1 MNKKISLGAALAL
14 MLIITAVT
22 FSVTMIF
29 SRQMFSTT
37 ITNISEKQ
45 AMYDKLSEIDSYVR
59 QNYYGTIDE
68 TNLNDYISTG
78 YIAGLSDRYAA
89 YYSASDYSALQQ
101 ENAGQLVG
109 IGIRATKNE
118 SGFIEVTEVY
128 PDSPALEAGIQ
139 AGDLIVKVNDID
151 VTNDTYESAI
161 TEIGGQA
168 GTKLSLTVR
177 RDNTDQEIA
186 EITRRVVVTP
196 TVYSRMINNAGYIRI
211 TDFNENTYDQFK
223 QAVEDLVG
231 NQNAQALI
239 FDVRNNTGGLVDPA
253 IKMLD
258 MLLPEGTIATA
269 TYRDG
274 STEVLGTSDA
284 SCVELPM
291 VVLTNENTASA
302 AELFTQALRDYGV
315 AQSVGTTTYGK
326 GVMQVT
332 HSLKDGSAIRIT
344 VAQYNP
350 PTSGNYD
357 GVGLTPDYE
366 VTLTEEQ
373 QQAFDT
379 LDETTDPQLKK
390 ALEVLNATGA
400 TTSTGTEQ
408 ATQPDDTASSTETTT
423 DTAGTTEETAD
434 EQADTSSEEPTTEET
449 ATEESTTDE
458 ASQQSAE

>member
-128 PDSPALEAGIQ
+128 PDSPAREAGIQ

-151 VTNDTYESAI
+151 VTNDTYDSAI
-161 TEIGGQA
+161 AEIGGQA

-177 RDNTDQEIA
+177 RDNTDSFMRHFLRLGELQIYN
-186 EITRRVVVTP
+186 IKKRLSRRGGKQIKFR
-196 TVYSRMINNAGYIRI
+196 YRI
-211 TDFNENTYDQFK
+211 
-223 QAVEDLVG
+223 
-231 NQNAQALI
+231 
-239 FDVRNNTGGLVDPA
+239 
-253 IKMLD
+253 
-258 MLLPEGTIATA
+258 
-269 TYRDG
+269 
-274 STEVLGTSDA
+274 
-284 SCVELPM
+284 
-291 VVLTNENTASA
+291 
-302 AELFTQALRDYGV
+302 
-315 AQSVGTTTYGK
+315 
-326 GVMQVT
+326 
-332 HSLKDGSAIRIT
+332 
-344 VAQYNP
+344 
-350 PTSGNYD
+350 
-357 GVGLTPDYE
+357 
-366 VTLTEEQ
+366 
-373 QQAFDT
+373 
-379 LDETTDPQLKK
+379 
-390 ALEVLNATGA
+390 
-400 TTSTGTEQ
+400 
-408 ATQPDDTASSTETTT
+408 
-423 DTAGTTEETAD
+423 
-434 EQADTSSEEPTTEET
+434 
-449 ATEESTTDE
+449 
-458 ASQQSAE
+458 

>member
-1 MNKKISLGAALAL
+1 MNKKISLGLALAL
-14 MLIITAVT
+14 MFVITAVT
-22 FSVTMIF
+22 FSITMIF

-37 ITNISEKQ
+37 VTNVSQRE

-59 QNYYGTIDE
+59 KNYYGTIDE
-68 TNLNDYISTG
+68 TTLNDYISMG
-78 YIAGLSDRYAA
+78 YIAGLSDQYAT
-89 YYSASDYSALQQ
+89 YYSASQYAELQQ
-101 ENAGQLVG
+101 ENAGKLVG
-109 IGIRATKNE
+109 IGIRATRSE
-118 SGFIEVTEVY
+118 SGFIQVTEVY
-128 PDSPALEAGIQ
+128 PDSPAAEANIK

-151 VTNDTYESAI
+151 VTADTYNDAI
-161 TEIGGQA
+161 SEIGGKA

-177 RDNTDQEIA
+177 SDNKDREIS

-196 TVYSRMINNAGYIRI
+196 TVYPKMIGTAGYIKI
-211 TDFNENTYDQFK
+211 VDFNENTYDQFK
-223 QAVEDLVG
+223 KAVEDLIG
-231 NQNAQALI
+231 NQGAQSLI
-239 FDVRNNTGGLVDPA
+239 FDLRNNTGGLVDPA

-284 SCVELPM
+284 NCIDKPM

-315 AQSVGTTTYGK
+315 AKSVGTTTFGK

-350 PTSGNYD
+350 PKSANYD
-357 GVGLTPDYE
+357 GVGIKPDYE
-366 VTLTEEQ
+366 VTLTEDQ
-373 QQAFDT
+373 VKAFDT

-390 ALEVLNATGA
+390 ALEITNS
-400 TTSTGTEQ
+400 STLL
-408 ATQPDDTASSTETTT
+408 TQNTETTT
-423 DTAGTTEETAD
+423 
-434 EQADTSSEEPTTEET
+434 
-449 ATEESTTDE
+449 TEESAAPEESNGETTTSE
-458 ASQQSAE
+458 ETPAETETQEGAETQTETTETEPAAE

>member
-1 MNKKISLGAALAL
+1 
-14 MLIITAVT
+14 
-22 FSVTMIF
+22 
-29 SRQMFSTT
+29 
-37 ITNISEKQ
+37 
-45 AMYDKLSEIDSYVR
+45 
-59 QNYYGTIDE
+59 
-68 TNLNDYISTG
+68 
-78 YIAGLSDRYAA
+78 
-89 YYSASDYSALQQ
+89 
-101 ENAGQLVG
+101 
-109 IGIRATKNE
+109 
-118 SGFIEVTEVY
+118 
-128 PDSPALEAGIQ
+128 
-139 AGDLIVKVNDID
+139 
-151 VTNDTYESAI
+151 
-161 TEIGGQA
+161 
-168 GTKLSLTVR
+168 
-177 RDNTDQEIA
+177 
-186 EITRRVVVTP
+186 
-196 TVYSRMINNAGYIRI
+196 MINNAGYIKI

-223 QAVEDLVG
+223 EAVEDLVG
-231 NQNAQALI
+231 NQNAQSLI

-400 TTSTGTEQ
+400 TTSTDTEQ
-408 ATQPDDTASSTETTT
+408 TTQPDDTASSTETTT

>member
-89 YYSASDYSALQQ
+89 YYSASDYAALQQ

-118 SGFIEVTEVY
+118 SGFIQVTEVY

-151 VTNDTYESAI
+151 VTNDTYDSAI
-161 TEIGGQA
+161 AEIGGQA

-231 NQNAQALI
+231 NQNAQAL
-239 FDVRNNTGGLVDPA
+239 
-253 IKMLD
+253 KMLD